1 MVRCCI
7 GVPHAKFGIQGVHV
21 PDDEDRVD
29 CGFEDVRGDWGEEIF
44 KEVFAGLSA
53 VPWGAETESEA
64 FLVWCEPMN
73 EQRGE
78 RTMETNRSP

>member
-29 CGFEDVRGDWGEEIF
+29 CGFEDVRGV

-64 FLVWCEPMN
+64 FLV
-73 EQRGE
+73 
-78 RTMETNRSP
+78 